1 MRTLILLYALACGGC
16 ASSADNQSSA
26 YTLYADIPA
35 LVGSS
40 VVERVYIAT
49 FDAEP
54 AESARMGGNLSSPAD
69 CNRHFCERFASMAM
83 QQDEP
88 PRRAWC
94 ENGSYRR
101 SPR

>member
-1 MRTLILLYALACGGC
+1 MRTRILLCALACGGC
-16 ASSADNQSSA
+16 ASLADNQRSA

-40 VVERVYIAT
+40 AAERVYIAT

-69 CNRHFCERFASMAM
+69 YNRHFCEQFARMAM
-83 QQDEP
+83 QQHEP

-94 ENGSYRR
+94 ESGSYRR